1 MPRYSV
7 KDFYDN
13 EGWEFSNSNSHDAV
27 INENLSEVAS
37 TYVSGV
43 RLRVREQLGFGKNLL
58 DIGCGPIQYEEYAA
72 YSEKFKLRICVD
84 LSKKAL
90 KVAEQRMGNKGK
102 YIVGDYL
109 SLPPLDFAPY
119 DGATLINVLYHVDK
133 DLQSTLV
140 SKILS
145 KLNPGKKLVIVYSN
159 PNTLSAVV
167 TQTAVIGKHLFL
179 QIFSK
184 QNASDLD
191 NPIYFYRHKPN
202 FWKQFSDSASIE
214 ILSWRTFSPP
224 LEKLIFRKRF
234 LGDLGL
240 RMLFRL
246 EQYSF
251 WAKFSEYPM
260 IVLTKK
266 QKDS

>member
-1 MPRYSV
+1 MVRVSV

-13 EGWEFSNSNSHDAV
+13 EGWQFSNSNSHDAV
-27 INENLSEVAS
+27 LNENLSEVAS
-37 TYVSGV
+37 HYISKV
-43 RLRVREQLGFGKNLL
+43 RMRIKNHLGDGGNLL
-58 DIGCGPIQYEEYAA
+58 DIGCGPIQYEEYVS
-72 YSEKFKLRICVD
+72 YSEMFKLRICVD
-84 LSKKAL
+84 LSEKAL
-90 KVAEQRMGNKGK
+90 KVAEQRIGLNGK

-109 SLPPLDFAPY
+109 SLPPLDFSPY

-133 DLQSTLV
+133 ELQSTLV
-140 SKILS
+140 RKILS
-145 KLNPGKKLVIVYSN
+145 ELNPGKKLVIVYSN
-159 PNTLSAVV
+159 PNTLSAAV

-179 QIFSK
+179 RIFDK
-184 QNASDLD
+184 QNARDLD
-191 NPIYFYRHKPN
+191 NPIYFYRHKPK

-224 LEKLIFRKRF
+224 LEKLIFRKLL

>member
-1 MPRYSV
+1 MARISV

-13 EGWEFSNSNSHDAV
+13 EGWEFSNSNSHDAT

-37 TYVSGV
+37 NYVSKV
-43 RLRVREQLGFGKNLL
+43 RFRIKEQLGFGENLL

-72 YSEKFKLRICVD
+72 YSEMFKLRICVD
-84 LSKKAL
+84 LSEKAL
-90 KVAEQRMGNKGK
+90 KVAEQRIGLKGR
-102 YIVGDYL
+102 YFVGDFL

-133 DLQSTLV
+133 ELQSSLV
-140 SKILS
+140 RKILS
-145 KLNPGKKLVIVYSN
+145 ELNPGKKLVIVYSN

-167 TQTAVIGKHLFL
+167 TKIAVVSKHIFL
-179 QIFSK
+179 RIFDQQK
-184 QNASDLD
+184 ATDLD
-191 NPIYFYRHKPN
+191 NPIYFYRHKPK

-214 ILSWRTFSPP
+214 FISWRTFSPP
-224 LEKLIFRKRF
+224 LEKLIFRKLL
-234 LGDLGL
+234 LGDSCL
-240 RMLFRL
+240 RILFTL

-251 WAKFSEYPM
+251 WARFCEYPM

>member
-13 EGWEFSNSNSHDAV
+13 EGWEFSNANSHDAV
-27 INENLSEVAS
+27 INENLSEVAP
-37 TYVSGV
+37 TYVSKV
-43 RLRVREQLGFGKNLL
+43 RLRIKEHLGFGENLL

-72 YSEKFKLRICVD
+72 YSEMFNLRICVD

-90 KVAEQRMGNKGK
+90 KVAEQRIGLKGK

-109 SLPPLDFAPY
+109 SLAPLDFAPY

-133 DLQSTLV
+133 DLQSALV
-140 SKILS
+140 RKVLS
-145 KLNPGKKLVIVYSN
+145 ELNPRKKLVIVYSN
-159 PNTLSAVV
+159 PNTLSAFL
-167 TQTAVIGKHLFL
+167 TQTAVIVKHVLQRNFGKR
-179 QIFSK
+179 
-184 QNASDLD
+184 NASDLD
-191 NPIYFYRHKPN
+191 NPIYFYRHKPK

-224 LEKLIFRKRF
+224 FEKLIFRRSL
-234 LGDLGL
+234 LGDFGL
-240 RMLFRL
+240 RILFRL

-251 WAKFSEYPM
+251 WAKFAEYPM

-266 QKDS
+266 